1 MTATQLSGYRLLW
14 IFVMFDLP
22 VDTKAHARAATKFR
36 EFLLDQGFEKSQF
49 SVYARFCNGKEQFE
63 TYMRRV
69 ETNLPE
75 RGDVHILSF
84 TDRQYENIVRFS
96 GQRKKRQKK
105 NPDQLALF

>member
-1 MTATQLSGYRLLW
+1 MW

-22 VDTKAHARAATKFR
+22 VTTREQARAATKFR
-36 EFLLDQGFEKSQF
+36 NFLLDEGFEKSQF

-69 ETNLPE
+69 ESNLPD

-96 GQRKKRQKK
+96 GQRRGRKRK

>member
-1 MTATQLSGYRLLW
+1 MSATQLSGYRLMW

-22 VDTKAHARAATKFR
+22 VGTKEQSRAATKFR
-36 EFLLDQGFEKSQF
+36 EFLLDEGFEKSQF

-69 ETNLPE
+69 ERHLPD
-75 RGDVHILSF
+75 RGDIHILSF

-96 GQRKKRQKK
+96 GQSRRRQRK

>member
-1 MTATQLSGYRLLW
+1 
-14 IFVMFDLP
+14 MFDLP
-22 VDTKAHARAATKFR
+22 VTTREQARAATKFR
-36 EFLLDQGFEKSQF
+36 NFLLDEGFEKSQF

-69 ETNLPE
+69 ESNLPD

-96 GQRKKRQKK
+96 GQRRGRKRK